1 MQDKKYKI
9 ALVGYRLSGGGL
21 EKVMSS
27 LSIYFDI
34 MNIEVHVIL
43 LENFITYS
51 YGGTLVNMGVMRFS
65 NNEFFNKLKSF
76 FYLKNYISENNF
88 DYVIDFRYRL
98 KPFKELLYGLFV
110 YNSKTI
116 YTIHS
121 SKLDT
126 YLPNNK
132 FILKWITKNKTIVC
146 VSSEIK
152 ELIENKY
159 KLKGMIINNPIDLN
173 YIAQKI
179 IEKNVLDFEYIIAIG
194 KYDDKNVKQVDK
206 LIDSYSKSI
215 LPKKKMKL
223 VLLGVGKNNSEL
235 MKVAIQSRIE
245 DEVFFLDFDENPF
258 KYIARAKF
266 LVLSSKY
273 EGFPMS
279 IVESLACQTPV
290 ISFNCVSGPKEIITD
305 KENGLLVE
313 NQNFEKLT
321 LAMNEFITNEKLYNH
336 CKKNSLE
343 SVSKFSIEKIGQ
355 EWLDLMKFD
364 IN

>member
-1 MQDKKYKI
+1 
-9 ALVGYRLSGGGL
+9 
-21 EKVMSS
+21 
-27 LSIYFDI
+27 
-34 MNIEVHVIL
+34 
-43 LENFITYS
+43 
-51 YGGTLVNMGVMRFS
+51 
-65 NNEFFNKLKSF
+65 
-76 FYLKNYISENNF
+76 
-88 DYVIDFRYRL
+88 
-98 KPFKELLYGLFV
+98 
-110 YNSKTI
+110 
-116 YTIHS
+116 
-121 SKLDT
+121 
-126 YLPNNK
+126 
-132 FILKWITKNKTIVC
+132 
-146 VSSEIK
+146 
-152 ELIENKY
+152 
-159 KLKGMIINNPIDLN
+159 MIINNPIDLN